1 MANFLKFL
9 ILGPIAI
16 VLVLFAIA
24 NRQWVPVSINPF
36 SRADP
41 TLTLEAPLYMLMFGA
56 MMIGVV
62 LGGLATWLKQ
72 RPYRKVARLHQRQEA
87 RAAKMARRQE
97 DDALSYQQPNFQQ
110 PALPPPSAA

>member
-1 MANFLKFL
+1 MATFLKFL

-24 NRQWVPVSINPF
+24 NRQWVPVSIDPF

-41 TLTLEAPLYMLMFGA
+41 ALTLEAPLYVLMFGA
-56 MMIGVV
+56 MMVGVL

-72 RPYRKVARLHQRQEA
+72 RRYRKVARLHQRQEA
-87 RAAKMARRQE
+87 QAAKVARRREE
-97 DDALSYQQPNFQQ
+97 DASSYQQPDFQR